1 MRVTCMA
8 LGVHRAWQDIVEREP
23 GSRTSHN
30 CGILN
35 TVVAIDGPF
44 GRYRILPSV
53 LFSPFLFALTDQ
65 PQLSHVRS
73 QRDSMSLHFIMAPQS
88 GPGSFSGS
96 YHPW

>member
-1 MRVTCMA
+1 MTGNPSCDSEKS
-8 LGVHRAWQDIVEREP
+8 GSGAWEN
-23 GSRTSHN
+23 TSYN
-30 CGILN
+30 CGILCL
-35 TVVAIDGPF
+35 VVAIDGPF

-73 QRDSMSLHFIMAPQS
+73 QRDNMSLHFLMAPQS
-88 GPGSFSGS
+88 GPQSLFGS